1 MQLRDNGLGFS
12 PLTVAIHWLVASF
25 LFSIIALSIIASFP
39 ADSPPAVDLIAVRNL
54 LGVLL
59 FLVSIYRFWA
69 RITSFHPLPLGT
81 PNPVEVIISRSV
93 AVALAL
99 AMVLLPIAVWLSW
112 STAGTAMPLP
122 WGLSVPAVLDPNPQA
137 HRVFEFLL
145 RLGSTLFFAG
155 LALHIFGALK
165 NHFALRNDV
174 LKRMLGKHVE
184 L

>member
-12 PLTVAIHWLVASF
+12 PVTVVLHWLVAA
-25 LFSIIALSIIASFP
+25 LLVSIVALSIAVSFP
-39 ADSPPAVDLIAVRNL
+39 VDAAPAMNLIKIRNL

-59 FLVSIYRFWA
+59 FLGSVYRFWA
-69 RITSFHPLPLGT
+69 RISSYHPLPLGT
-81 PNPVEVIISRSV
+81 PNPIEVIVSRSV

-99 AMVLLPIAVWLSW
+99 AMVLLPVAAWLSW

-122 WGLSVPAVLDPNPQA
+122 WGIAIPAVIGPNAPA
-137 HRVFEFLL
+137 HRVIEFLF
-145 RLGSTLFFAG
+145 RFGSTAFLAG
-155 LALHIFGALK
+155 LSLHIFGALK